1 MISYRVI
8 NILWHKH
15 QTMAETLC
23 RKINK
28 QVALATVTL
37 HTLTS
42 HGTDIRRHLYWRW
55 ASIQINC
62 YWKTT
67 TRGIHKKELATGN
80 QPNQGDGHG
89 HEFKSRSYSMASR
102 QIKELATGIQPNQGA
117 GHGHPAKSRSWP
129 QAPHSL
135 LTLLMAQHG
144 IFYQSNDQPSSDIW
158 KVVKCYAHVTLSRG
172 PRASPDLGQR
182 G

>member
-15 QTMAETLC
+15 QTTAETLC

-102 QIKELATGIQPNQGA
+102 QIKELATGIQP
-117 GHGHPAKSRSWP
+117 
-129 QAPHSL
+129 
-135 LTLLMAQHG
+135 
-144 IFYQSNDQPSSDIW
+144 
-158 KVVKCYAHVTLSRG
+158 SRG
-172 PRASPDLGQR
+172 VGPKRHIAFWVYWWHNTGYSTNRTTNLAVTSGR
-182 G
+182 